1 MELAADKV
9 PIDQLAQLE
18 YDKGILFFGIVP
30 IVVIAA
36 FAAVYVALYFYRRG
50 KNWNDLGE
58 AMRLPDEPEAPVN
71 ETFATGDIAEME
83 STKSSQRM
91 TGISRHD

>member
-1 MELAADKV
+1 MELAADRM

-30 IVVIAA
+30 IVVICA
-36 FAAVYVALYFYRRG
+36 FAAVCVVLYFYRRS

-58 AMRLPDEPEAPVN
+58 AMRLDDEPETPQN

-83 STKSSQRM
+83 PTKPSQRM